1 MVNVDLFSKQKG
13 WTPLSKMRKSRTSQK
28 VELAD
33 FGLDKPLNS
42 IDFHRWILYN
52 RRPYEL
58 AVVKWPHTHGA
69 IFWWDPTGALNCPGG
84 ATVAQSI
91 CNRQVRGSTP
101 LWGSLQRLYPKKPR
115 VVHSAGRAGFGIK
128 STCIMEGWVSG

>member
-1 MVNVDLFSKQKG
+1 MEVA
-13 WTPLSKMRKSRTSQK
+13 LSGEFEGDERRPSFKEKK
-28 VELAD
+28 LDFPKAEVAD
-33 FGLDKPLNS
+33 FGLDKRLVS

-52 RRPYEL
+52 RCLYEL
-58 AVVKWPHTHGA
+58 AAVRWPHTHGA

-101 LWGSLQRLYPKKPR
+101 LWGSLQRLYPKEPAWYIR
-115 VVHSAGRAGFGIK
+115 LVARELG
-128 STCIMEGWVSG
+128 

>member
-1 MVNVDLFSKQKG
+1 MNVDLFSKQKG

-52 RRPYEL
+52 EKPYEL
-58 AVVKWPHTHGA
+58 AVVRWPHTHGA
-69 IFWWDPTGALNCPGG
+69 IFWWDPTGALNAP
-84 ATVAQSI
+84 VAQ
-91 CNRQVRGSTP
+91 R
-101 LWGSLQRLYPKKPR
+101 
-115 VVHSAGRAGFGIK
+115 
-128 STCIMEGWVSG
+128 

>member
-1 MVNVDLFSKQKG
+1 MEIALPCEFQGDERRPIFKEKRVDSPEQDAQK
-13 WTPLSKMRKSRTSQK
+13 PNFQEA
-28 VELAD
+28 ELAD
-33 FGLDKPLNS
+33 CSHDKPLVS

-52 RRPYEL
+52 WALYEL
-58 AVVKWPHTHGA
+58 AAVRWPHTHGA

-101 LWGSLQRLYPKKPR
+101 LWGSLQRLYPKKPAWYIR
-115 VVHSAGRAGFGIK
+115 LVARGLG
-128 STCIMEGWVSG
+128 